1 VFGGAHPLH
10 KGIGLPAAKVKRAS
24 VSLFFL
30 VALMKVGLIADLHSN
45 LAALKAVLKCMPRVD
60 QLICVGDLV
69 GYAAEP
75 NEVVKLVRAKRMQT
89 VMGNHDY
96 AAVTR
101 DVRGF
106 NPLAAQAALWTAEH
120 LHKENL
126 EYLSN
131 LPTRLTRSY
140 GKQKL
145 YVVHGSPRDPLNEYI
160 FPDTPNRMLAEL
172 VRDLDADIVMIG
184 HTHMPIERVIF
195 GKLVINPGGVGQ
207 PRDRDPRASYAIL
220 NLGKEVKVS
229 FHRVDYDVK
238 ITAEKIETAGLP
250 SELATR
256 LFFGW

>member
-1 VFGGAHPLH
+1 M
-10 KGIGLPAAKVKRAS
+10 
-24 VSLFFL
+24 
-30 VALMKVGLIADLHSN
+30 ALMKVGLIADPHSN
-45 LAALKAVLKCMPRVD
+45 LAALEAVLKGMPRVD
-60 QLICVGDLV
+60 KLICVGDLV

-75 NEVVKLVRAKRMQT
+75 NEVVKLARAKRMQT

-106 NPLAAQAALWTAEH
+106 NPFAAQAALWNAEH
-120 LHKENL
+120 LHRENL

-131 LPTRLTRSY
+131 LPTRLKLTY
-140 GKQKL
+140 GKQRL

-160 FPDTPNRMLAEL
+160 FPDTPNRVLAEL
-172 VRDLDADIVMIG
+172 VRDLDADIIMLG
-184 HTHMPIERVIF
+184 HTHIPMERVIF

-238 ITAEKIETAGLP
+238 ITAEKLETAGLP

>member
-1 VFGGAHPLH
+1 
-10 KGIGLPAAKVKRAS
+10 
-24 VSLFFL
+24 
-30 VALMKVGLIADLHSN
+30 MKIGLIADPHSN
-45 LAALKAVLKCMPRVD
+45 LAALEAVLKDIPRVD

-101 DVRGF
+101 DVRSF

-131 LPTRLTRSY
+131 LPTHLELTY
-140 GKQKL
+140 GKQRL
-145 YVVHGSPRDPLNEYI
+145 YVVHGGPRDPLNEYI
-160 FPDTPNRMLAEL
+160 FSDIPNRVLAEL
-172 VRDLDADIVMIG
+172 VRDLDADIVMLG
-184 HTHMPIERVIF
+184 HTHVPMERMIF

-220 NLGKEVKVS
+220 NLGEEVKAN
-229 FHRVDYDVK
+229 FHRVYYDVK

>member
-1 VFGGAHPLH
+1 
-10 KGIGLPAAKVKRAS
+10 
-24 VSLFFL
+24 L
-30 VALMKVGLIADLHSN
+30 VALMKIGLIADPHSN
-45 LAALKAVLKCMPRVD
+45 LAALKAVLKDMPRVD
-60 QLICVGDLV
+60 RLICMGDLV

-75 NEVVKLVRAKRMQT
+75 NEVVELARAKRMQT
-89 VMGNHDY
+89 VRGNHDH

-101 DVRGF
+101 DVQGF

-131 LPTRLTRSY
+131 LPTHLTLTCGGKRLY
-140 GKQKL
+140 A
-145 YVVHGSPRDPLNEYI
+145 VHGSPRDPLNEYI
-160 FPDTPNRMLAEL
+160 FPDIPNRVLAEL
-172 VRDLDADIVMIG
+172 FRDLDADIVMLG
-184 HTHMPIERVIF
+184 HSHMPMERVIF

-220 NLGKEVKVS
+220 NLGKEVKAS

-238 ITAEKIETAGLP
+238 LTAEKIETARLP

-256 LFFGW
+256 LFLGW

>member
-1 VFGGAHPLH
+1 
-10 KGIGLPAAKVKRAS
+10 
-24 VSLFFL
+24 
-30 VALMKVGLIADLHSN
+30 MKIGLIADPHSN
-45 LAALKAVLKCMPRVD
+45 LAALEAVLKDMPRVD
-60 QLICVGDLV
+60 QLICAGDLV
-69 GYAAEP
+69 GYAVEP
-75 NEVVKLVRAKRMQT
+75 NEVVKLARAKRMQT

-131 LPTRLTRSY
+131 LPTHLELTY
-140 GKQKL
+140 GKQRL
-145 YVVHGSPRDPLNEYI
+145 YMVHGSPRDPLNEYI
-160 FPDTPNRMLAEL
+160 FSDIPNRVLAEL
-172 VRDLDADIVMIG
+172 VRDLDANIVMLG
-184 HTHMPIERVIF
+184 HTHTPMERVIF

-207 PRDRDPRASYAIL
+207 PRDRDPRASYAII
-220 NLGKEVKVS
+220 NLGEEVKTS
-229 FHRVDYDVK
+229 FHRVDYDMK